1 MTDGP
6 SSPYTPYRP
15 TTEVMTRSGAYTATG
30 VLLAVLLVGGVVGW
44 LSVSESPTGDV
55 NFPAWLLLPMFAAL
69 GVAILL
75 AFKPKL
81 AMFLGPVYAI
91 LQGVVLGAISHVYEA
106 QWDGIVLQAIGI
118 TAAVTAGDV
127 PHLRHRPHQGD
138 RQDRARSSSAPPS
151 ASPSSTSSRSSS
163 ACSASTSPTSRAR
176 SLWSIGLSVVIA
188 GVAAFNLMLDFD
200 LVDRGAAAG
209 APKYMEWYAAFGL
222 MVTRRV
228 ALPGDPAPARQA
240 QQPVAGRV
248 GSARSAGL
256 VRPPGRAATTVPRSP
271 WRHCGATDP

>member
-1 MTDGP
+1 MPNPVLNEKTFEKAEAQAGWAAPAADTANAPLGAIPMTDGP

-15 TTEVMTRSGAYTATG
+15 TTEAMSRSGAYTATG

-44 LSVSESPTGDV
+44 LTVSESPTGDV
-55 NFPAWLLLPMFAAL
+55 NFPVWLLLPMFAAL

-118 TAAVTAGDV
+118 TAAITVVMYLIYATGLIKVTDKTRKVIIGATLGV
-127 PHLRHRPHQGD
+127 ALFYFVSIIISLFGVNV
-138 RQDRARSSSAPPS
+138 SYFESA
-151 ASPSSTSSRSSS
+151 
-163 ACSASTSPTSRAR
+163 

-222 MVTRRV
+222 MVTVVWLYLEILRLLGKLNSR
-228 ALPGDPAPARQA
+228 
-240 QQPVAGRV
+240 
-248 GSARSAGL
+248 
-256 VRPPGRAATTVPRSP
+256 
-271 WRHCGATDP
+271 

>member
-1 MTDGP
+1 MPNPVLNEKAFEKAEAQAGWAAPAADTANAPLGAIPMTDGP

-15 TTEVMTRSGAYTATG
+15 TTEAMSRSGAYTATG
-30 VLLAVLLVGGVVGW
+30 VLLALLLVGGVVGW
-44 LSVSESPTGDV
+44 LTVSESPTGDV
-55 NFPAWLLLPMFAAL
+55 NFPGWLLLPMLAAF
-69 GVAILL
+69 GVAIFL

-81 AMFLGPVYAI
+81 AMFLGPVYAL

-118 TAAVTAGDV
+118 TAAITVVMYLIYATGLIKVTDKTRKVIIGATLGV
-127 PHLRHRPHQGD
+127 ALFYFVSIILSLFG
-138 RQDRARSSSAPPS
+138 ANVSYFESA
-151 ASPSSTSSRSSS
+151 
-163 ACSASTSPTSRAR
+163 

-222 MVTRRV
+222 MVTVVWLYLEILRLLGKLNSR
-228 ALPGDPAPARQA
+228 
-240 QQPVAGRV
+240 
-248 GSARSAGL
+248 
-256 VRPPGRAATTVPRSP
+256 
-271 WRHCGATDP
+271 